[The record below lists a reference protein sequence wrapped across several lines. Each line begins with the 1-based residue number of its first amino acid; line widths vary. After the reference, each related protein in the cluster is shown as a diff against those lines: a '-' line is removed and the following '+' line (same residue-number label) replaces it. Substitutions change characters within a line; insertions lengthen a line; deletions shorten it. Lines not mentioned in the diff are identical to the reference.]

1 MHQKVRLDVDE
12 SDESFARKQRRYGIE
27 YFPRLLFVDDSQIL
41 VSHQPS
47 QDEATLNFGVMS
59 GRPFVRL
66 SVRPAVC
73 IRIAFLNFF
82 ECTSSD

>member
-1 MHQKVRLDVDE
+1 MHQKVRLDE
-12 SDESFARKQRRYGIE
+12 TDESFARKQRRNGIE
-27 YFPRLLFVDDSQIL
+27 CFPRLLSVDNSQIL

-59 GRPFVRL
+59 GRPFV
-66 SVRPAVC
+66 C

-82 ECTSSD
+82 ECISSD